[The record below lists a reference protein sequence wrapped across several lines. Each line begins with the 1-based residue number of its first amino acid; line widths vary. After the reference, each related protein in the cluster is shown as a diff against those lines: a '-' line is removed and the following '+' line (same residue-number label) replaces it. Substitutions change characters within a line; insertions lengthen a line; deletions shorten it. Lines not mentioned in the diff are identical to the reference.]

1 MDDGAYQA
9 LLSAIRAIPPAER
22 QQRVDRALKE
32 LEEAEWR
39 DALKEQ
45 FAALSTSQMEQIL
58 GVNRETGLGPP
69 PETAIGRIIAAQK
82 KWRTPSSGEP
92 AS

>member
-39 DALKEQ
+39 DVLKGQ
-45 FAALSTSQMEQIL
+45 FAALSTPRW
-58 GVNRETGLGPP
+58 NRY
-69 PETAIGRIIAAQK
+69 
-82 KWRTPSSGEP
+82 
-92 AS
+92 